1 MRDAVNAPFFTVDP
15 ALAFCADA
23 AATLSAAAAADD
35 ADPLDPARLRLVS
48 GGLSVREGVQRASER
63 NQSRHNLSSTFG
75 MPSVR
80 RAATR
85 PAGRGLDCG
94 WQQGLPLAYS
104 IG

>member
-48 GGLSVREGVQRASER
+48 GGLSVREGKREKSIAS
-63 NQSRHNLSSTFG
+63 QH
-75 MPSVR
+75 
-80 RAATR
+80 
-85 PAGRGLDCG
+85 
-94 WQQGLPLAYS
+94 
-104 IG
+104 